1 MSNNQNLKGQIVS
14 AVIGATFFAVPYLG
28 FGISILPSLGIG
40 ALAFGAGSLV
50 FSNNSN
56 SNEVLNKEKNF
67 YELLNDA
74 KKQNAEIYSMINK
87 VEDIKLKQNITEVYD
102 YAKKIIDTIT
112 KEPNKLN
119 QTQSFFNYYLPVT
132 VRILKKY
139 DLIENQSLENEDM
152 RKFMDSTEKMIVKIK
167 ESFKVQLANLYQA
180 DILDTDAE
188 MKVFESLLKAEGF
201 SDINDFNI
209 K

>member
-50 FSNNSN
+50 FSSNSN

-67 YELLNDA
+67 YELLNGA

>member
-1 MSNNQNLKGQIVS
+1 MGNKQNLSGQILS

-28 FGISILPSLGIG
+28 FGVSIIPSLGIG
-40 ALAFGAGSLV
+40 AIAFGAGSLM
-50 FSNNSN
+50 FSGNSN
-56 SNEVLNKEKNF
+56 SNDVLNKEKSF

-87 VEDIKLKQNITEVYD
+87 VEEENLKQNIIEVHD
-102 YAKKIIDTIT
+102 SAKKIIDTIA

-119 QTQSFFNYYLPVT
+119 QAQSFFNYYLPVT

-139 DLIENQSLENEDM
+139 DLIENQSLENDDM
-152 RKFMDSTEKMIVKIK
+152 KNFMKSTEKMIEKVK
-167 ESFKVQLANLYQA
+167 ESFKIQLANLYQA
-180 DILDTDAE
+180 DMLDTDAE
-188 MKVFESLLKAEGF
+188 MKVFESLLKSEGF
-201 SDINDFNI
+201 SDIKDFNI

>member
-1 MSNNQNLKGQIVS
+1 MNKNLKGQIIS

-28 FGISILPSLGIG
+28 FSQPILPSLGIG
-40 ALAFGAGSLV
+40 ALAFGAGNLV
-50 FSNNSN
+50 FSKDTSSN
-56 SNEVLNKEKNF
+56 DSLTKEKSF

-74 KKQNAEIYSMINK
+74 KRQNAEIYSMINR
-87 VEDIKLKQNITEVYD
+87 VEDEKLQKNITEVHS
-102 YAKKIIDTIT
+102 YAKKIIDAIS
-112 KEPNKLN
+112 KDPNKLN

-139 DLIENQSLENEDM
+139 DLIENQSLENDDM
-152 RKFMDSTEKMIVKIK
+152 KKFMESTEKMIEKIN
-167 ESFKVQLANLYQA
+167 ESFKMQLANLYQV
-180 DILDTDAE
+180 DIIDTDAE

-201 SDINDFNI
+201 SDVNDFNI